1 MCLGGNALL
10 FVALARA
17 TKVEMS
23 VDVSGHV
30 VVGDPPVERT
40 NARIDPSELANHV
53 ATMLAVLYDG
63 GVGIAPLDVAYA
75 IVGSRE
81 TAIKR
86 IFAAKR
92 RSYEKPSGL
101 LSTWEMSQE
110 IHLLSDDKRAMIRTL
125 IVEDDLP
132 FSVVAPF
139 DASHPFFQGVD
150 PFVMANSTKAQTL
163 DMLLNAGQF
172 HDELARQSF
181 AHGQPVFGS
190 SANTSLTGSK
200 YRLEDVDAEVR
211 EAADLSVDYG
221 LSRYANPDGR
231 SSTII
236 DFRDFTVIRPGVE
249 FPRLCAAFATRYG
262 VTLTEADR

>member
-1 MCLGGNALL
+1 MFPFYDNGPAKGR
-10 FVALARA
+10 VTVDTDARIL
-17 TKVEMS
+17 
-23 VDVSGHV
+23 
-30 VVGDPPVERT
+30 VGTPPVQQT
-40 NARIDPSELANHV
+40 DAITDHAQLSAHV
-53 ATMLAVLYDG
+53 TDMLTVLNDG

-86 IFAAKR
+86 IFTAKR

-101 LSTWEMSQE
+101 LATWEMSE
-110 IHLLSDDKRAMIRTL
+110 AIHHLPDAKREMIRTL

-139 DASHPFFQGVD
+139 AEKHPFFADVD

-163 DMLLNAGQF
+163 DMLLNAGRF
-172 HDELARQSF
+172 HDELAQQAF
-181 AHGQPVFGS
+181 ANGTPVFGS

-200 YRLEDVDAEVR
+200 YRLDDVDAEVR
-211 EAADLSVDYG
+211 AAADISVDYG
-221 LSRYANPDGR
+221 TSRYANAHGR

-249 FPRLCAAFATRYG
+249 FDRITAAFAARYG
-262 VTLTEADR
+262 VTLRSL

>member
-1 MCLGGNALL
+1 VDTQGRILVGN
-10 FVALARA
+10 
-17 TKVEMS
+17 
-23 VDVSGHV
+23 
-30 VVGDPPVERT
+30 PPVLNTDVITDGAQLKE
-40 NARIDPSELANHV
+40 HV
-53 ATMLAVLYDG
+53 AVMLDVLNDG

-81 TAIKR
+81 PAIKR

-101 LSTWEMSQE
+101 LATWEMSAD
-110 IHLLSDDKRAMIRTL
+110 IHLLPDDKRAMIETL

-139 DASHPFFQGVD
+139 NAAHPFFSGVD
-150 PFVMANSTKAQTL
+150 PFVLANSTKAETL
-163 DMLLNAGQF
+163 DMLLNAGDF
-172 HDELARQSF
+172 HDELARQSY
-181 AHGQPVFGS
+181 ARGNPVFGS

-211 EAADLSVDYG
+211 AAADISVDYG
-221 LSRYANPDGR
+221 TSRYANPEGR

-249 FPRLCAAFATRYG
+249 FDRITATFLARYG
-262 VTLTEADR
+262 VTLTMKDQ

>member
-1 MCLGGNALL
+1 MNDSAQIL
-10 FVALARA
+10 VAEPAVTRTDAITDQSQLAA
-17 TKVEMS
+17 H
-23 VDVSGHV
+23 VSQ
-30 VVGDPPVERT
+30 
-40 NARIDPSELANHV
+40 
-53 ATMLAVLYDG
+53 MLDVLYDG

-81 TAIKR
+81 AAIKR
-86 IFAAKR
+86 IFAAKQ

-101 LSTWEMSQE
+101 LATWQMSHD
-110 IHLLSDDKRAMIRTL
+110 IHILPDEKRQMIETL

-139 DASHPFFQGVD
+139 NQDHPFFADVE

-163 DMLLNAGQF
+163 DMLLNAGKF
-172 HDELARQSF
+172 HDELARQSY
-181 AHGQPVFGS
+181 AAGRPVFGS

-200 YRLEDVDAEVR
+200 YRLDEVDENVR
-211 EAADLSVDYG
+211 DAADISVDYG
-221 LSRYANPDGR
+221 VSRYANPDGR

-249 FPRLCAAFATRYG
+249 FDRIIRRFKERYD
-262 VTLTEADR
+262 VTLTLA

>member
-1 MCLGGNALL
+1 VRLGDNALL
-10 FVALARA
+10 FAALARV
-17 TKVEMS
+17 TKVGAN
-23 VDVSGHV
+23 VDVKGRV
-30 VVGDPPVERT
+30 LVATPPIERT
-40 NARIDPSELANHV
+40 DASIDPGELATHV
-53 ATMLAVLYDG
+53 SAMLNVLYDG

-110 IHLLSDDKRAMIRTL
+110 IHLLPDDKRDMIRTL

-139 DASHPFFQGVD
+139 DASHPFFHGVD

-181 AHGQPVFGS
+181 GHGRPVFGS

-200 YRLEDVDAEVR
+200 YRLENVDLEVR
-211 EAADLSVDYG
+211 EAADISVDYG

-249 FPRLCAAFATRYG
+249 FPRICAAFATRYG
-262 VTLTEADR
+262 VTLTETDR

>member
-1 MCLGGNALL
+1 MQAQGRLL
-10 FVALARA
+10 A
-17 TKVEMS
+17 
-23 VDVSGHV
+23 
-30 VVGDPPVERT
+30 GDPPLERT
-40 NARIDPSELANHV
+40 HTPMDPAQRAAHV
-53 ATMLAVLYDG
+53 KTMLDVLYDG

-86 IFAAKR
+86 IFAAKQ

-101 LSTWEMSQE
+101 LATWEMSQE
-110 IHLLSDDKRAMIRTL
+110 IHLLPDDKRDMIRTL

-139 DASHPFFQGVD
+139 DAAHPFFAGVD

-181 AHGQPVFGS
+181 AAGKPVFGS

-200 YRLEDVDAEVR
+200 YRLEDIDAPVR

-221 LSRYANPDGR
+221 LSRYANDEGR

-249 FPRLCAAFATRYG
+249 FPRLVATFATRFG
-262 VTLTEADR
+262 VTLKRQES